1 MKQLKSIIAVDP
13 GSAGGIAIRTCGK
26 VSAEAYRSDDQILSL
41 VRPLI
46 DEDTC
51 SGDVVAY
58 MEQVGGF
65 MGDKDKSPGAAM
77 FNFGDGYGYYRG
89 MFGALDIPL
98 VLVPPQKWM
107 RATLP
112 GVIGMEKPQ
121 RKRALKEFAQSLHPE
136 LAVTLLTAD
145 ALVILRYAEQCESG
159 RAGAPPVAIP
169 HRTHYA
175 RDAKEAKKW
184 CKSQGFP
191 VPKGAEL
198 IKLVNYWRSTIRGQ

>member
-1 MKQLKSIIAVDP
+1 MKNIIAVDP
-13 GSAGGIAIRTCGK
+13 GASGGIALNING
-26 VSAEAYRSDDQILSL
+26 VVEAHAYRSDAQVLALI
-41 VRPLI
+41 RPARI
-46 DEDTC
+46 
-51 SGDVVAY
+51 VVAY

-65 MGDKDKSPGAAM
+65 VGDKDKSPGAAM

-89 MFGALDIPL
+89 LFGALDIPL

-184 CKSQGFP
+184 CKSQGWP

-198 IKLVNYWRSTIRGQ
+198 IKLVNYWRTSVRGQ